1 MVRRPRRAPE
11 GSRARVDDPVF
22 RPRRFPTG
30 PVSFCAPSSAFLW
43 RRRCD
48 PSFPETPRPSGGGCC
63 LPAAFVLLT
72 ACDAGGADSPQA
84 CRDHVSTLA
93 VTRAAYRLNVLR
105 GAALRVETGE
115 REIVTKVG
123 RFSGDDVGDALARA
137 GEDLRVAQEDLDA
150 KLRACEGRAR

>member
-1 MVRRPRRAPE
+1 MRP
-11 GSRARVDDPVF
+11 F
-22 RPRRFPTG
+22 IPRN
-30 PVSFCAPSSAFLW
+30 AAAFGRGL
-43 RRRCD
+43 
-48 PSFPETPRPSGGGCC
+48 